1 MFNQDGYSLSDIAA
15 VSNNDNFG
23 GGNFGAYWIIILF
36 LFMFMGW
43 GGNNGNNRQAAS
55 TDDVQNQFN
64 FAALE
69 RQNNEIVDA
78 VRQSAYDVTGA
89 VKDMGYANGNQIR
102 DIEAMVASNGHAID
116 ACCCTTQRNID
127 SVRYDMSLNT
137 REIMANDCQNT
148 QKILDAISTN
158 RMADM
163 QNQINQL
170 QLQSALCGV
179 IRYPLATTYSAGY
192 APYYNQGCCNQC

>member
-89 VKDMGYANGNQIR
+89 VKDTAALVNSNVKDGFYGLSNSIR
-102 DIEAMVASNGHAID
+102 DVESMAQGIGYQQSQ
-116 ACCCTTQRNID
+116 CC
-127 SVRYDMSLNT
+127 
-137 REIMANDCQNT
+137 
-148 QKILDAISTN
+148 
-158 RMADM
+158 
-163 QNQINQL
+163 
-170 QLQSALCGV
+170 
-179 IRYPLATTYSAGY
+179 
-192 APYYNQGCCNQC
+192 